1 MHLRGGQ
8 LLQRA
13 ALVLKLDLEVEGAL
27 GGEVQR
33 AEEDLNVEKSGRVEF
48 HKEITVFLGDV
59 GRLVQL
65 EQVSGRLLAVAAD
78 VVGGA
83 VAVSEAG
90 WVVIASALVETGAG
104 VGLDAAEGVC
114 GDRAEDQGEQKG
126 CYQHLVTNYKI

>member
-1 MHLRGGQ
+1 M
-8 LLQRA
+8 A
-13 ALVLKLDLEVEGAL
+13 
-27 GGEVQR
+27 
-33 AEEDLNVEKSGRVEF
+33 
-48 HKEITVFLGDV
+48 DV
-59 GRLVQL
+59 GWLVQL

-78 VVGGA
+78 VVWGA

-126 CYQHLVTNYKI
+126 CYQHLVTNYKYSKALIYALIIIISSSKTTNRSCQ